1 MSVRDESFK
10 LIVVE
15 RKRRKRWAIVG
26 QELNGPLDPPLTRL
40 CGNISELTRLAQP
53 RALQLTSRDTKHRH
67 AATRQISSKIS
78 RTSFLSR

>member
-1 MSVRDESFK
+1 MSLRDKSFK

-26 QELNGPLDPPLTRL
+26 QELNPPLSRL

-53 RALQLTSRDTKHRH
+53 RALQLTSRDTEHRH
-67 AATRQISSKIS
+67 AATRQ
-78 RTSFLSR
+78 